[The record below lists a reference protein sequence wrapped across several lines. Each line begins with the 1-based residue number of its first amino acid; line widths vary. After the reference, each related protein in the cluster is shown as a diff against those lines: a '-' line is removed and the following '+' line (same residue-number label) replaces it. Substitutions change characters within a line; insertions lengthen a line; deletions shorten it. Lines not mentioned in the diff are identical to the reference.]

1 MQKSQKNYVY
11 IIQVFDYH
19 VAMDELITK
28 ELLGKRL
35 RELRKRRGLKQE
47 TLAELVCFETSN
59 SISNIENG
67 YNYPSIQN
75 LEKILKVLD
84 SSFVE
89 IFSVGHLQ
97 PSDDLLAEINTILKS
112 HPQKIGEVY
121 KIIKAI
127 TD

>member
-1 MQKSQKNYVY
+1 MY
-11 IIQVFDYH
+11 IIPVFYYY
-19 VAMDELITK
+19 VAMDGLITK
-28 ELLGKRL
+28 KLLGKRL

-47 TLAELVCFETSN
+47 TLAELVGFETSN

-89 IFSVGHLQ
+89 IFSVEHLQ
-97 PSDDLLAEINTILKS
+97 APDDLLAEINAMLKS

>member
-1 MQKSQKNYVY
+1 
-11 IIQVFDYH
+11 
-19 VAMDELITK
+19 MDELITK
-28 ELLGKRL
+28 KLLGKRL

-47 TLAELVCFETSN
+47 TLAELVGFETSN

-75 LEKILKVLD
+75 LEKILKILD

-89 IFSVGHLQ
+89 IFMVEHLQ
-97 PSDDLLAEINTILKS
+97 EPKDLLSEINSILKLN
-112 HPQKIGEVY
+112 PQKISEVY
-121 KIIKAI
+121 KIVKAI